1 MSIVRF
7 YNKNRKTIWL
17 MIFVILF
24 VLFIINVLDNFYAER
39 SRRSNNSTSQ
49 QLNGTKN
56 YEDESEAMVQG
67 QITSEKKKQKFGELI
82 DEFLEYCN
90 NNQVDKAYGLL
101 SNNCREKLYPT
112 QDSFYNGYYSRIFN
126 AKKTYE
132 FQLWSAIDKTY
143 VYLVKIFDDM
153 LSTGIANTQ
162 DYIQEYIS
170 VVEEEGQ
177 YKLNIDGLVKT
188 IDYNESE
195 SKDGVDIQVVDCDE
209 YMDYSIYH
217 LKVKNDTDKNIL
229 LNPIDSEDTIN
240 VKDNEQI
247 EFDAVLME
255 QLEEDFLVERNTTKE
270 IDVKFLRA
278 YSTQTEARML
288 NFLNIIKDYD
298 LYNQNRGNYTD
309 IVKITVNL

>member
-112 QDSFYNGYYSRIFN
+112 QDSFYNGYYSKIFN

-132 FQLWSAIDKTY
+132 FQLWSAIDETY
-143 VYLVKIFDDM
+143 VYLVKIFEDM
-153 LSTGIANTQ
+153 LSTGVANTQ

-177 YKLNIDGLVKT
+177 YKINIDGLVKT

-195 SKDGVDIQVVDCDE
+195 SKDGIDIQVIDCDE

-217 LKVKNDTDKNIL
+217 LKVKNNIDKNIL

>member
-90 NNQVDKAYGLL
+90 NNQIDKAYGLL

-112 QDSFYNGYYSRIFN
+112 QDSFYNGYYSKIFN

-132 FQLWSAIDKTY
+132 FQLWSAIDETY
-143 VYLVKIFDDM
+143 VYLVKIFEDM
-153 LSTGIANTQ
+153 LSTGVANTQ

-177 YKLNIDGLVKT
+177 YKINIDGLVKT

-195 SKDGVDIQVVDCDE
+195 SKDGIDIQVIDCDE

-217 LKVKNDTDKNIL
+217 LKVKNNTDKNIL